1 MQISYNT
8 KERHG
13 KIKQACLRVNSEG
26 RFILNNAAVKLLEL
40 EDSKADGVI
49 FGYQNGCCYIAYS
62 ASPNAYKG
70 NFKKGETAFRFN
82 SKSEA
87 LKLLLLFKED
97 KVNLL
102 IDENN
107 IVVAEAHKFYLLKK
121 IHTSR

>member
-8 KERHG
+8 KERYSH
-13 KIKQACLRVNSEG
+13 IKKPCLRVTDEG
-26 RFILNNAAVKLLEL
+26 RFILNAAASRMLEL
-40 EDSKADGVI
+40 EDSTTDGVI
-49 FGYQNGCCYIAYS
+49 FGYQNGNCYIAYS
-62 ASPNAYKG
+62 ASPNAYKVAA
-70 NFKKGETAFRFN
+70 KKGEAAFRFN

-121 IHTSR
+121 YNV

>member
-8 KERHG
+8 KERYS
-13 KIKQACLRVNSEG
+13 KIKKPCLRVTDEG
-26 RFILNNAAVKLLEL
+26 RFILNAAASRMLEL
-40 EDSKADGVI
+40 EDSTTDGVI
-49 FGYQNGCCYIAYS
+49 FGYQNGNCYIAYS
-62 ASPNAYKG
+62 ASSNAFKG
-70 NFKKGETAFRFN
+70 NFKKGESAFRFN

-87 LKLLLLFKED
+87 LKILLLFKED

-121 IHTSR
+121 YNV